1 MRREALDA
9 ALEELRSLFPGKSK
23 SWLRKAV
30 LRLGD
35 VKEGRDGSYQVEG
48 KRELGDWKPVYLVW
62 YSEEDGR
69 WHCSCYFSH
78 FGFARQRDVC
88 THVAAVMLY
97 RRYKKALEKAER
109 RRVYIAE
116 GEVECRGRLEA
127 NGELYAKPAAE
138 RVDLT
143 FYTSPKYKI
152 LVISNTRRIVVKCNG
167 FEILEIEGE
176 EVPLATAKFLVER
189 WHGR

>member
-1 MRREALDA
+1 M
-9 ALEELRSLFPGKSK
+9 
-23 SWLRKAV
+23 
-30 LRLGD
+30 
-35 VKEGRDGSYQVEG
+35 
-48 KRELGDWKPVYLVW
+48 W

-127 NGELYAKPAAE
+127 NGELYVKPAAE
-138 RVDLT
+138 KIDLT

-176 EVPLATAKFLVER
+176 DVPLATAKFLVER